1 MQSPLPQRLKSARK
15 LAKLTQEKLSNK
27 LGFDDRSHGTARI
40 SQYET
45 GKHAPDFAMAKK
57 MADALDVPVAYLY
70 CDDEN
75 IANIL
80 MEINN
85 LNQMDYEN
93 ILNIIKEYKE
103 DKDGCI
109 G

>member
-57 MADALDVPVAYLY
+57 MADALGVPVAYLY
-70 CDDEN
+70 CDDEEL
-75 IANIL
+75 AQL
-80 MEINN
+80 LLLASK
-85 LNQMDYEN
+85 LNKQKLLE
-93 ILNIIKEYKE
+93 LLESLS
-103 DKDGCI
+103 
-109 G
+109 

>member
-57 MADALDVPVAYLY
+57 MADALGVPVAYLY
-70 CDDEN
+70 CDDERLAQLLLCAAKLEKVELEEL
-75 IANIL
+75 IADL
-80 MEINN
+80 S
-85 LNQMDYEN
+85 
-93 ILNIIKEYKE
+93 KR
-103 DKDGCI
+103 
-109 G
+109 

>member
-15 LAKLTQEKLSNK
+15 LAKLTQEQLSTE
-27 LGFDDRSHGTARI
+27 LGFDRSHGTARI

-57 MADALDVPVAYLY
+57 MADALGVPVAYLY

-75 IANIL
+75 LSRLLLLASKLEESELCRLIEDL
-80 MEINN
+80 
-85 LNQMDYEN
+85 DEN
-93 ILNIIKEYKE
+93 
-103 DKDGCI
+103 
-109 G
+109 

>member
-57 MADALDVPVAYLY
+57 MADALGVPVAYLY
-70 CDDEN
+70 CDDGKLAELLLV
-75 IANIL
+75 ASKL
-80 MEINN
+80 SEQQ
-85 LNQMDYEN
+85 LEELVQS
-93 ILNIIKEYKE
+93 LS
-103 DKDGCI
+103 
-109 G
+109 

>member
-57 MADALDVPVAYLY
+57 MADALGVPVAYLY
-70 CDDEN
+70 CDDESL
-75 IANIL
+75 ARL
-80 MEINN
+80 LLLASALDKKELDHLINQ
-85 LNQMDYEN
+85 LS
-93 ILNIIKEYKE
+93 KE
-103 DKDGCI
+103 
-109 G
+109 

>member
-57 MADALDVPVAYLY
+57 MADALGVPVAYLY
-70 CDDEN
+70 CDDEKL
-75 IANIL
+75 AEL
-80 MEINN
+80 LLVASKLSEQQ
-85 LNQMDYEN
+85 LDE
-93 ILNIIKEYKE
+93 LVKSLS
-103 DKDGCI
+103 
-109 G
+109 

>member
-1 MQSPLPQRLKSARK
+1 

-57 MADALDVPVAYLY
+57 MADALGVPVAYLY
-70 CDDEN
+70 CDDEEL
-75 IANIL
+75 AQL
-80 MEINN
+80 LLLASK
-85 LNQMDYEN
+85 LNKQKLLE
-93 ILNIIKEYKE
+93 LLESLS
-103 DKDGCI
+103 
-109 G
+109 

>member
-57 MADALDVPVAYLY
+57 MADALGVPVAYLY
-70 CDDEN
+70 CDDEDM
-75 IANIL
+75 AELIL
-80 MEINN
+80 VAGKV
-85 LNQMDYEN
+85 DKKRF
-93 ILNIIKEYKE
+93 KELLEVLKQE
-103 DKDGCI
+103 G
-109 G
+109 

>member
-57 MADALDVPVAYLY
+57 MADVLGVPVAYLY
-70 CDDEN
+70 CDDEKL
-75 IANIL
+75 AEL
-80 MEINN
+80 LLAASKLSDQQLEE
-85 LNQMDYEN
+85 LVQS
-93 ILNIIKEYKE
+93 LS
-103 DKDGCI
+103 
-109 G
+109 

>member
-57 MADALDVPVAYLY
+57 MADALGVPVAYLY
-70 CDDEN
+70 CDDEKLAKLI
-75 IANIL
+75 IAFSKL
-80 MEINN
+80 DETEI
-85 LNQMDYEN
+85 
-93 ILNIIKEYKE
+93 
-103 DKDGCI
+103 DKFLELIESGF
-109 G
+109 

>member
-1 MQSPLPQRLKSARK
+1 PQRLKSARK

-57 MADALDVPVAYLY
+57 MADALGVPVAYLY
-70 CDDEN
+70 CDDEKL
-75 IANIL
+75 AEL
-80 MEINN
+80 LLVASKLSEQQ
-85 LNQMDYEN
+85 LDE
-93 ILNIIKEYKE
+93 LVKSLS
-103 DKDGCI
+103 
-109 G
+109 

>member
-45 GKHAPDFAMAKK
+45 GKHAPDFA
-57 MADALDVPVAYLY
+57 
-70 CDDEN
+70 
-75 IANIL
+75 
-80 MEINN
+80 
-85 LNQMDYEN
+85 
-93 ILNIIKEYKE
+93 
-103 DKDGCI
+103 
-109 G
+109 

>member
-70 CDDEN
+70 CDDEDMSDLLLEAN
-75 IANIL
+75 KLGNMRISPSHEIIAF
-80 MEINN
+80 
-85 LNQMDYEN
+85 
-93 ILNIIKEYKE
+93 
-103 DKDGCI
+103 
-109 G
+109 

>member
-57 MADALDVPVAYLY
+57 MADALGVPVAYLY
-70 CDDEN
+70 CDDEKLAELIIASSKLSESEIDKLLSL
-75 IANIL
+75 IAN
-80 MEINN
+80 EF
-85 LNQMDYEN
+85 
-93 ILNIIKEYKE
+93 
-103 DKDGCI
+103 
-109 G
+109 

>member
-57 MADALDVPVAYLY
+57 MADALEVPVAYLY
-70 CDDEN
+70 CDDED
-75 IANIL
+75 IAELIL
-80 MEINN
+80 AAGKLEKARLKYLI
-85 LNQMDYEN
+85 DF
-93 ILNIIKEYKE
+93 IKENKT
-103 DKDGCI
+103 I
-109 G
+109 

>member
-70 CDDEN
+70 CDDERFAQLLLHASKLGKN
-75 IANIL
+75 ELDDLIADL
-80 MEINN
+80 STR
-85 LNQMDYEN
+85 QAT
-93 ILNIIKEYKE
+93 K
-103 DKDGCI
+103 
-109 G
+109 

>member
-57 MADALDVPVAYLY
+57 MADVLGVPVAYLY
-70 CDDEN
+70 CDNELLSEL
-75 IANIL
+75 IL
-80 MEINN
+80 LAGQLSSDN
-85 LNQMDYEN
+85 LRE
-93 ILNIIKEYKE
+93 LVEKVK
-103 DKDGCI
+103 DKKL
-109 G
+109 

>member
-57 MADALDVPVAYLY
+57 MADALGVPVAYLY
-70 CDDEN
+70 CDDDKLSELIIASSKLSESEMDQLLSL
-75 IANIL
+75 IAN
-80 MEINN
+80 
-85 LNQMDYEN
+85 
-93 ILNIIKEYKE
+93 KF
-103 DKDGCI
+103 
-109 G
+109 

>member
-57 MADALDVPVAYLY
+57 MADALGVPVAYLY
-70 CDDEN
+70 CDDEDLSELLLL
-75 IANIL
+75 ANKIGKSKLKEIL
-80 MEINN
+80 S
-85 LNQMDYEN
+85 LLKEN
-93 ILNIIKEYKE
+93 KL
-103 DKDGCI
+103 
-109 G
+109 

>member
-57 MADALDVPVAYLY
+57 MADALGVPVAYLY
-70 CDDEN
+70 CDEEN
-75 IANIL
+75 LSELLLLASK
-80 MEINN
+80 ME
-85 LNQMDYEN
+85 EAE
-93 ILNIIKEYKE
+93 IIDLISCLKEKLYK
-103 DKDGCI
+103 
-109 G
+109 

>member
-57 MADALDVPVAYLY
+57 MADALGVPVAYLY
-70 CDDEN
+70 CDDESLAEF
-75 IANIL
+75 IFEWGKL
-80 MEINN
+80 TEEEQKRVINK
-85 LNQMDYEN
+85 LKSRD
-93 ILNIIKEYKE
+93 L
-103 DKDGCI
+103 
-109 G
+109 